1 MIAASAADEEGT
13 EFQKAINQYAEPKI
27 HHCSQVHSP
36 GAVLRRRREVRRK
49 GEIEAVAEQDGD
61 QTLQPFDTRRTHRI
75 EGCLR

>member
-1 MIAASAADEEGT
+1 
-13 EFQKAINQYAEPKI
+13 
-27 HHCSQVHSP
+27 
-36 GAVLRRRREVRRK
+36 VRRK